1 MKRVAPEP
9 NFAAQLENTADY
21 PKTAAIAYTAA
32 DLDASLIDA
41 KTDYQ
46 NAASDNTGYY
56 LSYLVR
62 LRLWLT
68 KGSRRWEYFIET
80 FAGTSV
86 PTTRHQ
92 ACLFVLSSLSS
103 SLSGPAGRS
112 YLESTSRNRVLS
124 PTKDFLHGDSV
135 RLSRAL

>member
-1 MKRVAPEP
+1 MKRVDPEP

-86 PTTRHQ
+86 PEGDP
-92 ACLFVLSSLSS
+92 FG
-103 SLSGPAGRS
+103 GPAAMRLGVGGS
-112 YLESTSRNRVLS
+112 WST
-124 PTKDFLHGDSV
+124 V
-135 RLSRAL
+135 RRTRLG